1 MANKGDVDLV
11 IRAKNEAS
19 KALDT
24 VSKAL
29 DALDKKQSEVGTSAN
44 KAGNLLDQFAK
55 TVGVVATAYDR
66 LKSDSDRAAQSFT
79 RQEASLNENKAA
91 YAALAAQIEAAINV
105 QQRMANFVGPRT
117 KEQQQQVALVAKA
130 YDDLTKQAE
139 KVATSVNRQEAELK
153 QSFYALQE
161 VAGGADQ
168 AAAALAKVQTAHQE
182 AATAAQRNAAAQA
195 KAAGE
200 AAAWSAAQVAAE
212 QAMAAATAQRLET
225 EKAAQAATEKAAAMA
240 VQRRSALETRRD
252 LTGALGTAQGGQA
265 TAQVQI
271 KALADQDELSS
282 AQVAQMT
289 ALKAYAGAYKQAINE
304 LTIATELYNRVL
316 RDESATQEQVAVAQQ
331 RANAAIAGASNLMQQ
346 TTASV
351 RANAQAEREAAEAR
365 RKGAGASSELDDALR
380 SLFAN
385 SRRSLSLYQRMRGE
399 LLSLVNSYLGL
410 YAAIESVNRIIQ
422 ASTQLQGTESRLNV
436 VTGGDPAKTAQEM
449 QWVVQQADRLGISL
463 QGLGEEWSKFAIAA
477 QNSNFTIGEAR
488 KIFLS
493 VAEAGRVLHLSSDNI
508 NLTFL
513 ALTQMMSKGT
523 IQMEE
528 LRRQLGEHIP
538 GAFSLMAKAVGVTG
552 AELTKMMQNGQITS
566 EFLLKFADQLNGVYG
581 AQLPNSLK
589 LTQAEIGRFQ
599 ARLTL
604 ALNAIG
610 ESGVIDTFTES
621 LRHLSDML
629 KSDDAQVW
637 FQRLGSVIGGVIK
650 LLMVI
655 LDNMDLIFAAFAAL
669 GAAKGAT
676 YVIMVTQAI
685 IRMVASLRA
694 AAVAGEGLSIV
705 MAGIGGPI
713 GIAIGLLAGAFAYL
727 ATRVSDSEKAM
738 VSAKRTTDDIVAAYQ
753 TGGKSAKD
761 WADAMQ
767 GMSKVQTKHTLGS
780 LNQTLKDQLNQL
792 SSGLNTTIVTDFGQ
806 VIELP
811 VSDKVKDIQ
820 KLVEAVKAGTLPL
833 SDFKKRLDTIAEANP
848 ELESLVLSLQKQADE
863 ASKTD
868 TIIRHF
874 EASLRVMKGTATD
887 ADKALLGIKTGIQD
901 SGDAA
906 GSAARNMERYKAAM
920 DNLAKSIPELK
931 KQLEL
936 DTNLKSIKLALQS
949 AIEAAD
955 GDVTKINAAK
965 DRALKAIDSVN
976 QAYEQSLIKQ
986 FSNDKGDSLLQSV
999 NLLKNFEGFQ
1009 PTAKFDKNAYRAGYG
1024 SDTITLSDGTIQKV
1038 AEATTVTQE
1047 DALRDLVRRIGE
1059 FQETVKNQIGA
1070 DRFGSFTA
1078 PQQAALTSIAYN
1090 YGRLPKDIVDAIK
1103 YGTNETIAAAV
1114 RNHATDNGGINAGRR
1129 YSEAALLSSQSPA
1142 LAALNDKQVQ
1152 ARQDR
1157 VTKVIEDLAAS
1168 LKEAKL
1174 GARDKFIDEAVKKA
1188 QPSDVNAPRLTTEQ
1202 ETTVRQQAGATFD
1215 AQQALRVQQK
1225 IVELQNQLA
1234 QSKSGANRADF
1245 IAVEAQK
1252 ERIDLT
1258 SAEGKKW
1265 AELQGRIWDRAN
1277 AEKQVNDLMALRQ
1290 QLLDR
1295 FAVQQNMGDASGASA
1310 TSTALDAVNKQLDDA
1325 TKKAIAFWQSMGAD
1339 NPKAQAALASLQNT
1353 QDKIAQ
1359 TGKLTLDAKSINQDF
1374 ASGAVQGFNSIAE
1387 SMAGWIEGVKS
1398 GKDVLT
1404 DIKNAFLQFAAEFLK
1419 RIADMILQQIIFNA
1433 VAQVSKA
1440 GASASGAG
1448 GFGGFI
1454 ASAAAV
1460 MHSGGTVG
1468 SAGASRSVPSAMFAN
1483 AVRYHTG
1490 GIAGLQ
1496 PGELPAI
1503 LQRGEEVLTRNDPRN
1518 IMNGSGS
1525 GQQSKTPRIVNVLD
1539 PSLVQ
1544 DHLNS
1549 SAGEEV
1555 LINVIR
1561 RNGSSIKQ
1569 ILSES

>member
-44 KAGNLLDQFAK
+44 KAGSLLDQFAK

-66 LKSDSDRAAQSFT
+66 LKTDADRAAQSFT

-91 YAALAAQIEAAINV
+91 YAALTAQIEAAANV

-139 KVATSVNRQEAELK
+139 KVSTAVNRQEAELK

-161 VAGGADQ
+161 VTGGADQ
-168 AAAALAKVQTAHQE
+168 AAAALAKVQAAHQQ
-182 AATAAQRNAAAQA
+182 AAAAAERDAAAQA
-195 KAAGE
+195 KAAGQ

-212 QAMAAATAQRLET
+212 QAMAAATAQRLAT
-225 EKAAQAATEKAAAMA
+225 EKEAQAASERAAAMA

-265 TAQVQI
+265 SAQAQI
-271 KALADQDELSS
+271 KALADQKELSS
-282 AQVAQMT
+282 EQVGQLT
-289 ALKAYAGAYKQAINE
+289 TLKAYAGAYKQAINE
-304 LTIATELYNRVL
+304 LTVATELYNRVL
-316 RDESATQEQVAVAQQ
+316 RDESATTEQVAVAQQ
-331 RANAAIAGASNLMQQ
+331 RAKAALAGASNLMQQ
-346 TTASV
+346 TTASL
-351 RANAQAEREAAEAR
+351 RANATAEQEAAEAR
-365 RKGAGASSELDDALR
+365 RRGSGAADKLDSSLQ

-410 YAAIESVNRIIQ
+410 YAAIEGVNRIIQ
-422 ASTQLQGTESRLNV
+422 ASTQLQGTESRINV
-436 VTGGDPAKTAQEM
+436 ITGGDPAKTAQEM
-449 QWVVQQADRLGISL
+449 QWVIQQADRLGISL

-477 QNSNFTIGEAR
+477 QNSNFTMGEAR
-488 KIFLS
+488 KVFLS

-523 IQMEE
+523 IQMQE
-528 LRRQLGEHIP
+528 LRQQLGEHIP

-552 AELTKMMQNGQITS
+552 AELSKMMTNGQITS
-566 EFLLKFADQLNGVYG
+566 DYLLKFADQLNAVYG

-599 ARLTL
+599 TRLTL

-629 KSDDAQVW
+629 KSNDAQIW
-637 FQRLGSVIGGVIK
+637 FQRLGSVISGVIK
-650 LLMVI
+650 LLVAI

-669 GAAKGAT
+669 GAAKGVA
-676 YVIMVTQAI
+676 YVISLTQAI
-685 IRMVASLRA
+685 IKMVTAIRA

-738 VSAKRTTDDIVAAYQ
+738 VSAKRTTDEIVTTYQ
-753 TGGKSAKD
+753 MGAKSAKD

-767 GMSKVQTKHTLGS
+767 GMSNVQVGRTLGS
-780 LNQTLKDQLNQL
+780 LNQKLSEQLNKL
-792 SSGLNTTIVTDFGQ
+792 SYGLSTTIVTGFGQ
-806 VIELP
+806 VVDLP

-820 KLVEAVKAGTLPL
+820 KLVEAVKNSSLPI
-833 SDFKKRLDTIAEANP
+833 SDFKKRLDSIAEANP
-848 ELESLVLSLQKQADE
+848 ELKSLVLNLQDQADE
-863 ASKTD
+863 AAKTD
-868 TIIRHF
+868 TAIKRL
-874 EASLRVMKGTATD
+874 EASLRLMKGTATD
-887 ADKALLGIKTGIQD
+887 ADKAALGIKTGMQD

-906 GSAARNMERYKAAM
+906 ASAARGMERYKTAM

-931 KQLEL
+931 KQLDL
-936 DTNLKSIKLALQS
+936 DTKLKAIQLNLDAGIKGAN
-949 AIEAAD
+949 
-955 GDVTKINAAK
+955 GDVDKINAAK
-965 DRALKAIDSVN
+965 DRALKAISDVN

-986 FSNDKGDSLLQSV
+986 FSNDKGDMMLQSV
-999 NLLKNFEGFQ
+999 NLIKGFEGFRQ
-1009 PTAKFDKNAYRAGYG
+1009 NAYFDKNAYRVGYG

-1038 AEATTVTQE
+1038 AEATTVSQE

-1059 FQETVKNQIGA
+1059 FQDTIKNQIGA
-1070 DRFGSFTA
+1070 DRFGAFTA

-1103 YGTNETIAAAV
+1103 YGTNETIASAV

-1129 YSEAALLSSQSPA
+1129 YSEASLLASQSPS

-1168 LKEAKL
+1168 LKEANL
-1174 GARDKFIDEAVKKA
+1174 GARDKFIEEAVKKA
-1188 QPSDVNAPRLTTEQ
+1188 QPSDVNAPRLTSAQ
-1202 ETTVRQQAGATFD
+1202 EASVRQQAGSTFD
-1215 AQQALRVQQK
+1215 AQQAIRTQQK

-1234 QSKSGANRADF
+1234 QSKAGTNKADF
-1245 IAVEAQK
+1245 IAIEAQK
-1252 ERIDLT
+1252 ERIDLA

-1265 AELQGRIWDRAN
+1265 AELQGQIWDRAN

-1290 QLLDR
+1290 QLLER
-1295 FAVQQNMGDASGASA
+1295 FAVQQNMGDSSGAAA

-1325 TKKAIAFWQSMGAD
+1325 TKKAIAFWQSMGSD
-1339 NPKAQAALASLQNT
+1339 NPQALAAIASLQNA

-1359 TGKLTLDAKSINQDF
+1359 TGKVTLDAKSINQDF

-1387 SMAGWIEGVKS
+1387 STAGWIDGVKS

-1404 DIKNAFLQFAAEFLK
+1404 DIKNAFLSFAANFLK
-1419 RIADMILQQIIFNA
+1419 QIADMILQQIIFNT
-1433 VAQVSKA
+1433 VASMY
-1440 GASASGAG
+1440 GGGGSASGAG
-1448 GFGGFI
+1448 GVGGAI
-1454 ASAAAV
+1454 AGLF
-1460 MHSGGTVG
+1460 HSGGTVG
-1468 SAGASRSVPSAMFAN
+1468 SAGVSRSVPSAMFAN

-1496 PGELPAI
+1496 PGEVPAI

-1518 IMNGSGS
+1518 IMNGGGNS
-1525 GQQSKTPRIVNVLD
+1525 QQSKTPRIVNVLD

-1544 DHLNS
+1544 DHLSS